1 MTNVTP
7 LNYNLEFDVDLS
19 NSEFNG
25 REVIGLTVE
34 KETRTIVLNSA
45 DLKIL
50 ECSLKFG
57 KQVIRLSS
65 SINVEKQELKLRS
78 PKPIRGKA
86 KLMIRFRGD
95 LTDDLAGLYRSSY
108 RGRDGKERYLATTQ
122 FEATDARRAFP
133 CFDRPDM
140 KATFEISIILDRGLK
155 AISNTHVKVERVLD
169 KKKKRVTFA
178 RTPKMSTYLLYIGV
192 GPFEYLRDTSQG
204 VEIRIAT
211 VPGKK
216 NQGKL
221 ALQYTKDLLDYYQ
234 RYFKIKYPLKKLDL
248 LAIPDFASGAMENWG
263 AITFRE
269 IYLLYNKK
277 TSSTLTK
284 QILAEIIAHELAHQ
298 WFGNL
303 VTMRWWNDLWL
314 NESFATFMANKAVDD
329 LYPGW
334 DLQQQFLNSD
344 TASAFRLD
352 ALKTSHSIDVKVNS
366 PSEIAE
372 IFDEISY
379 AKGGSILRM
388 VEGFVGNKAFRDG
401 LRSYLT
407 SNKYGNAET
416 ADLWSAI
423 QNVSKKPVID
433 LMRTWIKQ
441 IGYPIVKTSVKD
453 SKILFNQTRFMFEQS
468 EEDKTKWHIP
478 LSVRNRDRTESYLLT
493 DREMIVETPSGRIG
507 KVNYGQSGFY
517 RVEYDDTTLGEFEDQ
532 IRTKSLSS
540 VDRWGIQNDI
550 FARCVAGRLS
560 IDRYLEILGWYWDD
574 HDYIVSKD
582 IQDNLYSLFLLTSK
596 ERFWNKVK
604 EYNISYLKNV
614 FENIGWNPRKGEQHT
629 VSLLRGT
636 TILHLGRAGDNQTL
650 RVASDK
656 FKDYLEDPDS
666 LNPDLRSPVYS
677 LTAWQG
683 SNETERILRKLFVE
697 TEEVEEKR
705 RFLGALSG
713 FKDVRILRSSLDYSL
728 STNVRRQDS
737 IISLMIVAANP
748 FGRDLVWPWIRENW
762 GELSKRYKLTKTI
775 LGRVVDTLSVIGDKE
790 KEGEI
795 RDYFRKN
802 ASEGIAMSLE
812 QAMERLRINSD
823 FLENIRKA
831 F

>member
-7 LNYNLEFDVDLS
+7 LNYNLEFDVDLN

-34 KETRTIVLNSA
+34 NETRTIVLNSA

-86 KLMIRFRGD
+86 ELMIRFSGL

-108 RGRDGKERYLATTQ
+108 RGRDGQERYLATTQ

-140 KATFEISIILDRGLK
+140 KATFEISIILDRGLR
-155 AISNTHVKVERVLD
+155 AISNTHMKGERVLD

-478 LSVRNRDRTESYLLT
+478 LSVRYRDRTES
-493 DREMIVETPSGRIG
+493 
-507 KVNYGQSGFY
+507 
-517 RVEYDDTTLGEFEDQ
+517 
-532 IRTKSLSS
+532 
-540 VDRWGIQNDI
+540 
-550 FARCVAGRLS
+550 
-560 IDRYLEILGWYWDD
+560 
-574 HDYIVSKD
+574 
-582 IQDNLYSLFLLTSK
+582 
-596 ERFWNKVK
+596 
-604 EYNISYLKNV
+604 
-614 FENIGWNPRKGEQHT
+614 
-629 VSLLRGT
+629 
-636 TILHLGRAGDNQTL
+636 
-650 RVASDK
+650 
-656 FKDYLEDPDS
+656 
-666 LNPDLRSPVYS
+666 
-677 LTAWQG
+677 
-683 SNETERILRKLFVE
+683 
-697 TEEVEEKR
+697 
-705 RFLGALSG
+705 
-713 FKDVRILRSSLDYSL
+713 
-728 STNVRRQDS
+728 
-737 IISLMIVAANP
+737 
-748 FGRDLVWPWIRENW
+748 
-762 GELSKRYKLTKTI
+762 
-775 LGRVVDTLSVIGDKE
+775 
-790 KEGEI
+790 
-795 RDYFRKN
+795 
-802 ASEGIAMSLE
+802 
-812 QAMERLRINSD
+812 
-823 FLENIRKA
+823 
-831 F
+831 